1 MRALADWRILPS
13 RSLDCIA
20 ETRRTG
26 KSRRMNR
33 RIFLARSAA
42 SAALLLAGRQS
53 LFATQNV
60 VILRGGHVIDGLGGP
75 GRVLDVAITGDRIS
89 ALGANLRIAGAQ
101 VIDVSGLVIAPG
113 FIDIH
118 SHTDR
123 SLLADPTAQSKI
135 RQGVT
140 TEIAGQDGGS
150 VDLAG
155 FFPELER
162 RGASVN
168 FASMVGAG
176 TVREQVIGEIDRPA
190 TPAEIEQMQ
199 ALVRAAL
206 YAGACG
212 LSSGL
217 EYVPGAFADRSEL
230 VALAGVLRGT
240 GLPYATHMRNEDDAL
255 LAGVEEAITI
265 GRFAKVPVHIS
276 HLKTQGARNWYK
288 TGAVIETIESAHR
301 DGTDITFDRY
311 PYIAYSTG
319 LSNLFPVW
327 ARDGGTA
334 KFMERLADPAQQPLI
349 RRYVEDKIAQLGSWD
364 AVQISGTGANELAWA
379 RGKRLG
385 GLASARNTQPYDL
398 LIEIITTD
406 RARTGMIGFGMD
418 EPGTERYLA
427 HPLCMICSDAG
438 AFSLEAQGSPHPR
451 AFGSFPRVLGHYVR
465 DRKIMSLETAI
476 MKMTSMPARRVRLQD
491 RGEIRVG
498 AFGDVVAFDAAT
510 VADRA
515 TFESPKAYPTG
526 IAHVWVNG
534 VQVVRDADHTGAT
547 PGRVVRPAR

>member
-1 MRALADWRILPS
+1 M
-13 RSLDCIA
+13 
-20 ETRRTG
+20 
-26 KSRRMNR
+26 
-33 RIFLARSAA
+33 
-42 SAALLLAGRQS
+42 QS
-53 LFATQNV
+53 V
-60 VILRGGHVIDGLGGP
+60 VILRGGRVIDGLGGP
-75 GRVLDVAITGDRIS
+75 GRDIDVAITGDRIS
-89 ALGANLRIAGAQ
+89 ALGRDLRIAGAQ
-101 VIDVSGLVIAPG
+101 TIDVRGLVIAPG

-118 SHTDR
+118 SHTER
-123 SLLADPTAQSKI
+123 SLLTDPTAQSKI

-150 VDLAG
+150 VDLIA

-168 FASMVGAG
+168 LASMVGAG
-176 TVREQVIGEIDRPA
+176 TIRGQVIGEIDRPA
-190 TPAEIEQMQ
+190 TSAEIAQMQ

-206 YAGACG
+206 DAGACG

-217 EYVPGAFADRSEL
+217 EYVPGAFANRSEL
-230 VALAGVLRGT
+230 VALAGVLQGT

-255 LAGVEEAITI
+255 LAAVEEAITI

-288 TGAVIETIESAHR
+288 TSAVIETIENAQR
-301 DGTDITFDRY
+301 DGSDITFDRY
-311 PYIAYSTG
+311 PYIAYATG

-327 ARDGGTA
+327 ARDGGTD
-334 KFMERLADPAQQPLI
+334 KFMERLADPSHQPAI
-349 RRYVEDKIAQLGSWD
+349 RAYVEDKIAQLGSWD
-364 AVQISGTGANELAWA
+364 SVQISGTGAEELTWA

-385 GLASARNTQPYDL
+385 TLARARNAQPYDL

-427 HPLCMICSDAG
+427 HPLCMICSDA
-438 AFSLEAQGSPHPR
+438 AASSLNAQGSPHPR
-451 AFGSFPRVLGHYVR
+451 AFGSFPRVLAHYVR

-476 MKMTSMPARRVRLQD
+476 RKMTSMPARRLKLHG

-498 AFGDVVAFDAAT
+498 AFADVVAFDAAR

-515 TFESPKAYPTG
+515 TFENPKAYPTG

-534 VQVVRDADHTGAT
+534 VHVVRDAEHTGAT